1 MLTDPI
7 YILAVLSLNVFL
19 AEWLVRH
26 SFCRHFGAA
35 LLVIVLTAIVANLG
49 VIPTSTVGSP
59 VYDGVF
65 EYVAPLAIFWLLLQV
80 SIRDILK
87 AGTPMVVMFLIG
99 AVGTLI
105 GVLVGMWAIDGSQA
119 IGEPY
124 RAIGG
129 MFVGTY
135 IGGSV
140 NFNALALHYG
150 VARDG
155 VLYGATTAVDNIM
168 TAVWMVVTIAVPR
181 ALRGVWPRPSRAPI
195 KKQPADEASKPADDD
210 TETVRPS
217 DLALVLAVGA
227 TALWLSDHLAAYLA
241 KREMHVPSILIV
253 TTVALILGQIPAVA
267 RLRGSRL
274 MGMFAVYLFLATI
287 GAFCD
292 FAALGEIRELGTT
305 LLIFVTIVVAIHGVI
320 TFGMGALLRLDPDVV
335 AVASQANIGGGTS
348 ALALARS
355 LERPDLVLPAILV
368 GSLGYGVGTYLGFLT
383 AGYLL

>member
-1 MLTDPI
+1 MLNDPI

-19 AEWLVRH
+19 SEWLVRH
-26 SFCRHFGAA
+26 SFCRHFGTA

-49 VIPTSTVGSP
+49 LIPASTVGSP

-87 AGTPMVVMFLIG
+87 AGTPMLVMFLIG
-99 AVGTLI
+99 AMGTLV
-105 GVLVGMWAIDGSQA
+105 GVLVGMWAINGSES
-119 IGEPY
+119 IGEQY

-129 MFVGTY
+129 MFTGTY

-140 NFNALALHYG
+140 NFSALALHYG

-195 KKQPADEASKPADDD
+195 EKPADKASNRGDDD
-210 TETVRPS
+210 TETVRPL
-217 DLALVLAVGA
+217 DLALILAVGA

-241 KREMHVPSILIV
+241 KRELPVPSILIL

-305 LLIFVTIVVAIHGVI
+305 LLIFVTVVVAIHGVI

-355 LERPDLVLPAILV
+355 LERTDLVLPAILV

>member
-1 MLTDPI
+1 MLNDPI

-19 AEWLVRH
+19 SEWLVRH
-26 SFCRHFGAA
+26 SFCRHFGTA

-49 VIPTSTVGSP
+49 LIPASTVGSP

-87 AGTPMVVMFLIG
+87 AGTPMLVMFLIG
-99 AVGTLI
+99 AMGTLV
-105 GVLVGMWAIDGSQA
+105 GVLVGMWAINGSES
-119 IGEPY
+119 IGEQY

-129 MFVGTY
+129 MFTGTY

-140 NFNALALHYG
+140 NFSALALHYG

-195 KKQPADEASKPADDD
+195 EKPTDKASNRGDDD
-210 TETVRPS
+210 TETVRPL
-217 DLALVLAVGA
+217 DLALILAVGA

-241 KREMHVPSILIV
+241 KRELPVPSILIL

-305 LLIFVTIVVAIHGVI
+305 LLIFVTVVVAIHGVI

-355 LERPDLVLPAILV
+355 LQRSDLVLPAILV

>member
-1 MLTDPI
+1 MLNDPI

-19 AEWLVRH
+19 SEWLVRH
-26 SFCRHFGAA
+26 SFCRHFGTA

-49 VIPTSTVGSP
+49 LIPASTVGSP

-87 AGTPMVVMFLIG
+87 AGTPMLVMFLIG
-99 AVGTLI
+99 AMGTLV
-105 GVLVGMWAIDGSQA
+105 GVLVGMWAINGSES
-119 IGEPY
+119 IGEQY

-129 MFVGTY
+129 MFTGTY

-140 NFNALALHYG
+140 NFSALALHYG

-181 ALRGVWPRPSRAPI
+181 ALRGVWPRPSRARI
-195 KKQPADEASKPADDD
+195 EKPADKASNRGDDD
-210 TETVRPS
+210 TETVRPL
-217 DLALVLAVGA
+217 DLALILAVGA

-241 KREMHVPSILIV
+241 KRELPVPSILIL

-305 LLIFVTIVVAIHGVI
+305 LLIFVTVVVAIHGVI

-355 LERPDLVLPAILV
+355 LQRTDLVLPAILV

>member
-1 MLTDPI
+1 MLNDPI

-19 AEWLVRH
+19 SEWLVRH
-26 SFCRHFGAA
+26 SFCRHFGTA

-49 VIPTSTVGSP
+49 LIPASTVGSP

-87 AGTPMVVMFLIG
+87 AGTPMLVMFLIG
-99 AVGTLI
+99 AMGTLV
-105 GVLVGMWAIDGSQA
+105 GVLVGMWAINGSES
-119 IGEPY
+119 IGEQY

-129 MFVGTY
+129 MFTGTY

-140 NFNALALHYG
+140 NFSALALHYG

-195 KKQPADEASKPADDD
+195 EYRKDDAINPVDDD
-210 TETVRPS
+210 TETVRPL
-217 DLALVLAVGA
+217 DLALILAVGA

-241 KREMHVPSILIV
+241 KRELPVPSILIL

-305 LLIFVTIVVAIHGVI
+305 LLIFVTVVVAIHGVI

-355 LERPDLVLPAILV
+355 LQRSDLVLPAILV

>member
-1 MLTDPI
+1 MLNDPI

-19 AEWLVRH
+19 SEWLVRH
-26 SFCRHFGAA
+26 SFCRHFGTA

-49 VIPTSTVGSP
+49 VIPSSTVGSP

-65 EYVAPLAIFWLLLQV
+65 DYVAPLAIFWLLLQV

-87 AGTPMVVMFLIG
+87 AGTPMLVMFLIG
-99 AVGTLI
+99 AMGTLV
-105 GVLVGMWAIDGSQA
+105 GVLVGMWAINGSES
-119 IGEPY
+119 IGEQY

-129 MFVGTY
+129 MFTGTY

-140 NFNALALHYG
+140 NFSALALHYG

-195 KKQPADEASKPADDD
+195 EKPADKASNRGDDD
-210 TETVRPS
+210 TETVRPL
-217 DLALVLAVGA
+217 DLALILAVGA

-241 KREMHVPSILIV
+241 KRELPVPSILIL
-253 TTVALILGQIPAVA
+253 TTVALMLGQIPAVA

-355 LERPDLVLPAILV
+355 LQRSDLVLPAILV

>member
-1 MLTDPI
+1 MLNDPI

-19 AEWLVRH
+19 SEWLVRH
-26 SFCRHFGAA
+26 SFCRHFGTA
-35 LLVIVLTAIVANLG
+35 LLVIVLTAVAANLG
-49 VIPTSTVGSP
+49 VIPSSTVGSP

-65 EYVAPLAIFWLLLQV
+65 DYVAPLAIFWLLLQV

-87 AGTPMVVMFLIG
+87 AGTPMLVMFLIG
-99 AVGTLI
+99 AMGTLV
-105 GVLVGMWAIDGSQA
+105 GVLVGMWAINGREA
-119 IGEPY
+119 IGEQY

-129 MFVGTY
+129 MFTGTY

-140 NFNALALHYG
+140 NFSALALHYG

-195 KKQPADEASKPADDD
+195 EYRKDDAINPVDDD
-210 TETVRPS
+210 TETVRPL
-217 DLALVLAVGA
+217 DLALILAVGA

-241 KREMHVPSILIV
+241 KRELPVPSILIL
-253 TTVALILGQIPAVA
+253 TTVALMLGQIPAVA

-274 MGMFAVYLFLATI
+274 MGMFAVYFFLATI

-292 FAALGEIRELGTT
+292 LAALGNIRELGTT
-305 LLIFVTIVVAIHGVI
+305 LLIFVTIVVAIHGSI

-355 LERPDLVLPAILV
+355 LKRTDLVLPAILV

>member
-1 MLTDPI
+1 MLNDPI
-7 YILAVLSLNVFL
+7 YIVAVLSLNVFL
-19 AEWLVRH
+19 SEWLVRH

-59 VYDGVF
+59 VYAGVF

-87 AGTPMVVMFLIG
+87 AGMPMVVMFLIG
-99 AVGTLI
+99 AVGTLV
-105 GVLVGMWAIDGSQA
+105 GVLVGMWAINGSEA

-195 KKQPADEASKPADDD
+195 EKPIDEASKPADDD
-210 TETVRPS
+210 TETVRPL
-217 DLALVLAVGA
+217 DLALILATGA
-227 TALWLSDHLAAYLA
+227 TALWLSGHLAAYLA
-241 KREMHVPSILIV
+241 KRELPVPSILIL

-355 LERPDLVLPAILV
+355 LERSDLVLPAILV

>member
-1 MLTDPI
+1 MLNDPI

-19 AEWLVRH
+19 SEWLVRH
-26 SFCRHFGAA
+26 SFCRHFGTA

-49 VIPTSTVGSP
+49 LIPASTVGSP

-65 EYVAPLAIFWLLLQV
+65 EYVAPLAIFLLLLQV
-80 SIRDILK
+80 NIRDILR
-87 AGTPMVVMFLIG
+87 AGAPMLGMFFVG
-99 AVGTLI
+99 ALGTVA
-105 GVLVGMWAIDGSQA
+105 GVLVGMWAIDGSES
-119 IGEPY
+119 IGEQY

-195 KKQPADEASKPADDD
+195 EKPADKASNRGDDD
-210 TETVRPS
+210 TETVRPL
-217 DLALVLAVGA
+217 DLALILAVGA

-241 KREMHVPSILIV
+241 KRELPVPSILIL

-305 LLIFVTIVVAIHGVI
+305 LLIFVTVVVAIHGVI

-355 LERPDLVLPAILV
+355 LQRPDLVLPAILV

>member
-1 MLTDPI
+1 MLNDPI

-19 AEWLVRH
+19 SEWLVRH

-87 AGTPMVVMFLIG
+87 AGMPMVVMFLIG
-99 AVGTLI
+99 AVGTLV
-105 GVLVGMWAIDGSQA
+105 GVLVGMWAINGSQA
-119 IGEPY
+119 IGEQY

-195 KKQPADEASKPADDD
+195 EKPRDEAGKPADDD
-210 TETVRPS
+210 TETVRPL
-217 DLALVLAVGA
+217 DLALILATGA
-227 TALWLSDHLAAYLA
+227 AALWLSDHLAAYLA
-241 KREMHVPSILIV
+241 KRELPVPSILIL
-253 TTVALILGQIPAVA
+253 TTVALILGQIPAVS

-305 LLIFVTIVVAIHGVI
+305 LLIFVTVVVAIHGVI

-355 LERPDLVLPAILV
+355 LQRSDLVLPAILV

>member
-1 MLTDPI
+1 MLNDPI

-19 AEWLVRH
+19 SEWLVRH
-26 SFCRHFGAA
+26 SFCRHFGTA

-49 VIPTSTVGSP
+49 LIPASTVGSP

-87 AGTPMVVMFLIG
+87 AGTPMLVMFLIG
-99 AVGTLI
+99 AMGTLV
-105 GVLVGMWAIDGSQA
+105 GVLVGMWAINGSES
-119 IGEPY
+119 IGEQY

-129 MFVGTY
+129 MFTGTY

-140 NFNALALHYG
+140 NFSALALHYG

-195 KKQPADEASKPADDD
+195 EKPADKASNRGDDD
-210 TETVRPS
+210 TETVRPL
-217 DLALVLAVGA
+217 DLALILAVGA

-241 KREMHVPSILIV
+241 KRELPVPSILIL

-287 GAFCD
+287 GAFCV

-305 LLIFVTIVVAIHGVI
+305 LLIFVTVVVAIHGVI

-355 LERPDLVLPAILV
+355 LQRTDLVLPAILV

>member
-1 MLTDPI
+1 MLNDPI

-19 AEWLVRH
+19 SEWLVRH
-26 SFCRHFGAA
+26 SFCRHFGTA

-49 VIPTSTVGSP
+49 LIPASTVGSP

-87 AGTPMVVMFLIG
+87 AGTPMLVMFLIG
-99 AVGTLI
+99 AMGTLV
-105 GVLVGMWAIDGSQA
+105 GVLVGMWAINGSEA
-119 IGEPY
+119 IGEQY

-129 MFVGTY
+129 MFTGTY

-140 NFNALALHYG
+140 NFSALALHYG

-195 KKQPADEASKPADDD
+195 EYRKDDAINPVDDD
-210 TETVRPS
+210 TETVRPL
-217 DLALVLAVGA
+217 DLALILAVGA

-241 KREMHVPSILIV
+241 KRELPVPSILIL

-355 LERPDLVLPAILV
+355 LKRTDLVLPAILV

>member
-1 MLTDPI
+1 MLNDPI

-19 AEWLVRH
+19 SEWLVRH
-26 SFCRHFGAA
+26 SFCRHFGTA

-49 VIPTSTVGSP
+49 LIPASTVGSP

-87 AGTPMVVMFLIG
+87 AGTPMLVMFLIG
-99 AVGTLI
+99 AMGTLV
-105 GVLVGMWAIDGSQA
+105 GVLVGMWAINGSES
-119 IGEPY
+119 IGEQY

-129 MFVGTY
+129 MFTGTY

-140 NFNALALHYG
+140 NFSALALHYG

-195 KKQPADEASKPADDD
+195 EKPADKASNRGDDD
-210 TETVRPS
+210 TETVRPL
-217 DLALVLAVGA
+217 DLALILAVGA

-241 KREMHVPSILIV
+241 KRELPVPSILIL

-305 LLIFVTIVVAIHGVI
+305 LLIFVTVVVAIHGVI

-355 LERPDLVLPAILV
+355 LQRSDLVLPAILV

>member
-1 MLTDPI
+1 MLNDPI

-19 AEWLVRH
+19 SEWLVRH
-26 SFCRHFGAA
+26 SFCRHFGTA

-49 VIPTSTVGSP
+49 LIPASTVGSP

-87 AGTPMVVMFLIG
+87 AGTPMLVMFLIG
-99 AVGTLI
+99 AMGTLV
-105 GVLVGMWAIDGSQA
+105 GVLVGMWAINGSES
-119 IGEPY
+119 IGEQY

-129 MFVGTY
+129 MFTGTY

-140 NFNALALHYG
+140 NFSALALHYG

-195 KKQPADEASKPADDD
+195 EKPADKASNRGDDD
-210 TETVRPS
+210 TETVRPL
-217 DLALVLAVGA
+217 DLALILAVGA

-241 KREMHVPSILIV
+241 KRELPVPSILIL

-305 LLIFVTIVVAIHGVI
+305 LLIFVTVVVAIHGVI

-355 LERPDLVLPAILV
+355 LQRTDLVLPAILV